1 MDRMAAFRESN
12 FSTTS
17 ESNLNS
23 FSHQNSED
31 SIHNFIRFH
40 INRVSSPFLNHEIT
54 CYQEEFQNSLSDETH
69 QKLDSLKIPIHKSLT
84 DVSQDI
90 KALEPHLDAYQRLVR
105 ENNMMGGYVDA
116 TDNIPPQILR
126 AIRYFPHKWTSLK
139 RALLRPPSMDE
150 FGSAIRLKL
159 ARELYI
165 QNMIST
171 PEIRLLEQAIDELKS
186 GRPKCNKRP
195 RDEYSIYEQLKMA
208 LTSLPLDIV
217 SLDKSNSDNAK
228 ITNSVHHLKEVIHDY
243 CQYSPAPGDDYPP
256 PELVAEWSLQAF
268 SSIIISSGISD
279 ITQTEAEVHL
289 YQIFFDDEES
299 KILKISSAIRNRIQE
314 ILHPDSV
321 DDLSD
326 LNILCLSRFLSLMN
340 ADEVASIIRR
350 CLILCSSDRCVSVGF
365 TTIPKLLAS
374 YISIVH
380 HNLGKLSFQE
390 TFQSLVETQVE
401 SELDVI
407 NLKRFNAFCKN
418 IFQSCDFILEFGGQ

>member
-1 MDRMAAFRESN
+1 MASFRKFN

-23 FSHQNSED
+23 FCHQISED

-40 INRVSSPFLNHEIT
+40 IDRVSSSFSNHEIT
-54 CYQEEFQNSLSDETH
+54 CYQEEFQNNPSDETNETV
-69 QKLDSLKIPIHKSLT
+69 DSLQSPIHKSIT
-84 DVSQDI
+84 DISQDI
-90 KALEPHLDAYQRLVR
+90 KALEPHLEAYQRLVR
-105 ENNMMGGYVDA
+105 ENNMMGDYVDA

-126 AIRYFPHKWTSLK
+126 AIRFFPHKWTSLK
-139 RALLRPPSMDE
+139 RALLRPPSINE
-150 FGSAIRLKL
+150 VGFAIRLKL

-171 PEIRLLEQAIDELKS
+171 AEIRLLEQAIDELKS
-186 GRPKCNKRP
+186 GTTKCNKRP

-208 LTSLPLDIV
+208 LASLPLDIV
-217 SLDKSNSDNAK
+217 SLDKSKNENAR
-228 ITNSVHHLKEVIHDY
+228 ITNSLHHLKEVMRDY

-268 SSIIISSGISD
+268 SSIIISSEISD
-279 ITQTEAEVHL
+279 ITQTEAEKL
-289 YQIFFDDEES
+289 FYQIFFDDEQS
-299 KILKISSAIRNRIQE
+299 KVLKLSSAIRNRIEE

-365 TTIPKLLAS
+365 TTVPKLLAS

-380 HNLGKLSFQE
+380 HNLGKVSFRD

-401 SELDVI
+401 SELEAI
-407 NLKRFNAFCKN
+407 NLKSFNAFCK
-418 IFQSCDFILEFGGQ
+418 IVFQSCDFIMQCGDQ